1 MNKISPIC
9 EDFSYAMVQP
19 LSTIM
24 MVQDMFKSG
33 RLDTRP
39 EIKNKYM
46 SIAKRATEHL
56 FTLINKIVTISK
68 LENYVSG
75 NLAVSMI
82 RKVGLPTYE
91 IQNKDYGY
99 RKFNK
104 KVHIMEQNP

>member
-1 MNKISPIC
+1 MKASLFYTGLISLCSMIFSSCGVGIPIQNKAP
-9 EDFSYAMVQP
+9 QNN
-19 LSTIM
+19 
-24 MVQDMFKSG
+24 
-33 RLDTRP
+33 DT
-39 EIKNKYM
+39 Y
-46 SIAKRATEHL
+46 
-56 FTLINKIVTISK
+56 TISYLFEHDGVK
-68 LENYVSG
+68 VYRFYDMGVSG

>member
-1 MNKISPIC
+1 MLKDIW
-9 EDFSYAMVQP
+9 E
-19 LSTIM
+19 
-24 MVQDMFKSG
+24 K
-33 RLDTRP
+33 DTTYRH
-39 EIKNKYM
+39 K
-46 SIAKRATEHL
+46 
-56 FTLINKIVTISK
+56 K
-68 LENYVSG
+68 LLPSLAVSG

>member
-1 MNKISPIC
+1 MFYRTFAHIFQKHA
-9 EDFSYAMVQP
+9 DVFSTP
-19 LSTIM
+19 
-24 MVQDMFKSG
+24 
-33 RLDTRP
+33 
-39 EIKNKYM
+39 
-46 SIAKRATEHL
+46 
-56 FTLINKIVTISK
+56 
-68 LENYVSG
+68 VSG

>member
-1 MNKISPIC
+1 MYNIVVIYNLGIC
-9 EDFSYAMVQP
+9 
-19 LSTIM
+19 
-24 MVQDMFKSG
+24 
-33 RLDTRP
+33 
-39 EIKNKYM
+39 
-46 SIAKRATEHL
+46 
-56 FTLINKIVTISK
+56 
-68 LENYVSG
+68 VSG

>member
-1 MNKISPIC
+1 M
-9 EDFSYAMVQP
+9 
-19 LSTIM
+19 
-24 MVQDMFKSG
+24 G
-33 RLDTRP
+33 
-39 EIKNKYM
+39 
-46 SIAKRATEHL
+46 
-56 FTLINKIVTISK
+56 TLNLQGTF
-68 LENYVSG
+68 VSG

>member
-1 MNKISPIC
+1 MISC
-9 EDFSYAMVQP
+9 LCLLNYYG
-19 LSTIM
+19 M
-24 MVQDMFKSG
+24 MF
-33 RLDTRP
+33 
-39 EIKNKYM
+39 
-46 SIAKRATEHL
+46 
-56 FTLINKIVTISK
+56 
-68 LENYVSG
+68 VSG

>member
-1 MNKISPIC
+1 
-9 EDFSYAMVQP
+9 
-19 LSTIM
+19 
-24 MVQDMFKSG
+24 MFIG
-33 RLDTRP
+33 IECHLL
-39 EIKNKYM
+39 M
-46 SIAKRATEHL
+46 SD
-56 FTLINKIVTISK
+56 VTN
-68 LENYVSG
+68 LNVSG

>member
-1 MNKISPIC
+1 MHYHFLAVIYKRYCCFI
-9 EDFSYAMVQP
+9 
-19 LSTIM
+19 
-24 MVQDMFKSG
+24 
-33 RLDTRP
+33 
-39 EIKNKYM
+39 IKQLK
-46 SIAKRATEHL
+46 T
-56 FTLINKIVTISK
+56 
-68 LENYVSG
+68 VSG

>member
-1 MNKISPIC
+1 MNA
-9 EDFSYAMVQP
+9 DFMC
-19 LSTIM
+19 
-24 MVQDMFKSG
+24 F
-33 RLDTRP
+33 TR
-39 EIKNKYM
+39 N
-46 SIAKRATEHL
+46 
-56 FTLINKIVTISK
+56 V
-68 LENYVSG
+68 VSG